1 MTSNNEVAKR
11 DTESMKILV
20 AELIS
25 SHCHDLSE
33 FQDFRKIGQALQA
46 GAQLQLDILS
56 GGYTNYSYR
65 VFLDDSSSVQ
75 LFAKLS
81 FSHALWNPDT
91 TMHYDLS
98 RTANEYKMMK
108 LFHKINP
115 EAVAV
120 PYLLL
125 DVEDMKLLVTQW
137 SEADEQWANQFIDG
151 SVDNR

>member
-1 MTSNNEVAKR
+1 
-11 DTESMKILV
+11 MKILV

-33 FQDFRKIGQALQA
+33 FQDFRRIGQALQA
-46 GAQLQLDILS
+46 GAELQLDILS

-65 VFLDDSSSVQ
+65 IFLDGSPSVQ

-81 FSHALWNPDT
+81 FSHALWNPDP

-98 RTANEYKMMK
+98 RTDNEYKMMK

-151 SVDNR
+151 SVDTR